1 MPMIMLI
8 QRVAKSHEVNVLLE
22 EEVGERLEFVLE
34 SKFVL
39 FDIDENKDQ
48 DEDDD
53 DEDDKEGDLGEEC
66 LR

>member
-8 QRVAKSHEVNVLLE
+8 QRVAKSHEVNVLL

-53 DEDDKEGDLGEEC
+53 EDDKEGDLGEEC